1 MEIFNDLLLSPEP
14 FNSYAEDLCKIDG
27 IYRGGSRRMAEKY
40 PTLIRLKPTT
50 DYDFYIQDT
59 VENRNKLSQYIT
71 GTFIDTHGY
80 GDIDAACIFLL
91 KDCQVVLRHDAAKY
105 KTMFESL
112 SGEFYRDYLWKSG
125 PNKPSKD
132 QIQAIIN
139 QLLTTMG

>member
-1 MEIFNDLLLSPEP
+1 MNIYNDLLLASG
-14 FNSYAEDLCKIDG
+14 FLNSYAEDLCKIDG

-40 PTLIRLKPTT
+40 PTLIHLKPST

-59 VENRNKLSQYIT
+59 VENRNKLSQYIS

-91 KDCQVVLRHDAAKY
+91 GDCQVVLRHDAAKY
-105 KTMFESL
+105 NSMFESL

-132 QIQAIIN
+132 QIKAIIN
-139 QLLTTMG
+139 QLLMTIG